1 MRNLILS
8 VYYKA
13 EIFHKDGNFSGN
25 FGAKGSHDMNLPGK
39 FVTIDIFEFS
49 IMLYFIPVKLCTFSL
64 TGKVNLMTVSNIDK
78 AYIFSEEDRIY
89 LTSVYGQA

>member
-1 MRNLILS
+1 MRNLIVS

-25 FGAKGSHDMNLPGK
+25 FGAKGSHDMNLPGNLLQS
-39 FVTIDIFEFS
+39 IEIFKFS

-64 TGKVNLMTVSNIDK
+64 TGKVNLMFQTGTK
-78 AYIFSEEDRIY
+78 PIFSVKKTEYI
-89 LTSVYGQA
+89 